1 MKAAEGFGVKVP
13 ELGVSRAVVSG
24 TMTVRGDYEKVSWVV
39 GGLEGRIEA
48 GGQSIEVK
56 GSGVGDGSRYEIKG
70 MEVGIGKEVVSVK
83 GSGTYGGE
91 VTFVGEVGYK
101 GMKYGV
107 DGRYGDGVVKVKGD
121 YGLEGEV
128 VFEQGGVIR
137 GSVKAVGMPVGMLGG
152 VVYGDLSVG
161 GMYGGGTDWWVEG
174 DKVELRYEGE
184 GEYPLVGMRQVK
196 VRGGEVSVGSCR

>member
-128 VFEQGGVIR
+128 VFEQGRSDQGEC
-137 GSVKAVGMPVGMLGG
+137 
-152 VVYGDLSVG
+152 
-161 GMYGGGTDWWVEG
+161 EG
-174 DKVELRYEGE
+174 W
-184 GEYPLVGMRQVK
+184 
-196 VRGGEVSVGSCR
+196 